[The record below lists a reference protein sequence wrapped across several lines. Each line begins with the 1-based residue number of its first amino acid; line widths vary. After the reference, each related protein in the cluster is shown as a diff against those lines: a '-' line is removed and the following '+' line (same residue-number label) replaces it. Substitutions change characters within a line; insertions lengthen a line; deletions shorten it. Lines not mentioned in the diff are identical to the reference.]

1 MSSSAVAAPT
11 SGGRGR
17 SYFPLVILAV
27 AAALAVAATQ
37 SRVKERERV
46 RESPKE
52 RGIQYED
59 HVLAPTNLPRA
70 VQLSGGTLR
79 IYPHLYVPQTTMPAR
94 YYKSPKGYDGR
105 TTRDRAPHDSA
116 PRRWEAVD
124 VGGYR
129 IPDAMETQADGSEV
143 LYELKCPSP
152 WLVFGSG
159 NPWAGKMQAAFG
171 SQALAY
177 VIWAKAGPKRRI
189 TYGFCG
195 LAPKWA
201 IRILID
207 LERRY
212 AIKIEYRE
220 IYRSAGF
227 APAAAFVST
236 VMREALTGSALAA
249 AEGLAPEQL
258 LGAGFDAVKD

>member
-1 MSSSAVAAPT
+1 MGRQVKGAQHASGQWPVPPKAGSHLMSSSAVAAPT

-59 HVLAPTNLPRA
+59 HVLAPTNLPQA

-79 IYPHLYVPQTTMPAR
+79 IYPHLYVPQTSMPAR
-94 YYKSPKGYDGR
+94 YYKSPNGYDGR

-152 WLVFGSG
+152 WLVFWSG

-171 SQALAY
+171 SQALA
-177 VIWAKAGPKRRI
+177 
-189 TYGFCG
+189 
-195 LAPKWA
+195 
-201 IRILID
+201 
-207 LERRY
+207 
-212 AIKIEYRE
+212 
-220 IYRSAGF
+220 
-227 APAAAFVST
+227 
-236 VMREALTGSALAA
+236 
-249 AEGLAPEQL
+249 
-258 LGAGFDAVKD
+258 

>member
-59 HVLAPTNLPRA
+59 HVLAPTNLPQA

-79 IYPHLYVPQTTMPAR
+79 IYPHLYVAQTTMPAR
-94 YYKSPKGYDGR
+94 YYKSPNGYDGR

-129 IPDAMETQADGSEV
+129 IPDAMETLADGSEV

-177 VIWAKAGPKRRI
+177 FVWAKAAPKRQI
-189 TYGFCG
+189 VYGYCG
-195 LAPKWA
+195 LQPKWA
-201 IRILID
+201 VAALDHLQKRFG
-207 LERRY
+207 
-212 AIKIEYRE
+212 IKIKVIEGF
-220 IYRSAGF
+220 RSAGF
-227 APAAAFVST
+227 APAAAFMGA
-236 VMREALTGSALAA
+236 VMREAITGASLAT
-249 AEGLAPEQL
+249 AEGLAPKQL